1 MHNFGAEQM
10 AYLSADLLDP
20 MLLLHLVENVIYG
33 TTSPDCV
40 GIAQFACQFSRTSP
54 YVTRDWRF
62 HVVIVLAGSLLPQ
75 AQCLEGRQT
84 R

>member
-1 MHNFGAEQM
+1 MHNFGAKEM
-10 AYLSADLLDP
+10 ANMSTDFLEP
-20 MLLLHLVENVIYG
+20 ILLLHLVENVIYG

-54 YVTRDWRF
+54 YVTRGCTF
-62 HVVIVLAGSLLPQ
+62 HVVIVLAGSFLPQ
-75 AQCLEGRQT
+75 TQCLEGRQS